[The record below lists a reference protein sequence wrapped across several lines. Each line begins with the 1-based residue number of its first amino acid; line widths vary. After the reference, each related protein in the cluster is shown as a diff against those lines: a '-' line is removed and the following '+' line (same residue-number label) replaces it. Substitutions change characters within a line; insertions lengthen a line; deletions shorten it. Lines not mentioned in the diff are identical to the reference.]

1 MVDLIYTRKAA
12 NTPLSFGDIARL
24 APAAFATEPVESVT
38 DKYRH
43 ISTFDVMR
51 TLKFEGWLPVQ
62 AAQSSPMKNRYK
74 DRTHQRHLIAF
85 AREADLER
93 PEGRPEIVL
102 YNSSDKSSS
111 LKLYDGFFRWICSN
125 SLVAGE
131 GNQTKIRHL
140 KTHMVNFDAIL
151 GDAIDRAKGVGDR
164 IERFRDTMIN
174 YGQARQL
181 IASGLSTRWTPYSD
195 MMESITPHDP
205 LINGTYWTQ
214 QTIDQ
219 VMKYCPRNDEDC
231 FDPKSTYP
239 LWNVFNRTQE
249 YVMRGGL
256 DLFSVTDRNQNGSY
270 RRARGIGDPRKA
282 ITINADLWDQFEGVA
297 A

>member
-1 MVDLIYTRKAA
+1 MVDLIYTRKAS
-12 NTPLSFGDIARL
+12 NKPLSFDDIARL
-24 APAAFATEPVESVT
+24 APAAFASEPVKSVT

-43 ISTFDVMR
+43 ISTYDVMR

-62 AAQSSPMKNRYK
+62 AAQSSPIKGNYK
-74 DRTHQRHLIAF
+74 DRSHQRHLIAF

-111 LKLYDGFFRWICSN
+111 LKLYDGFYRWICSN

-164 IERFRDTMIN
+164 IDRFRDTMIN

-181 IASGLSTRWTPYSD
+181 IASGLSTRWTRYSD
-195 MMESITPHDP
+195 MLESITPHDP
-205 LINGTYWTQ
+205 LIKGTYWTH

-219 VMKYCPRNDEDC
+219 VMKYCPRNDEDA

-256 DLFSVTDRNQNGSY
+256 ELFSVTDRNQLGAF
-270 RRARGIGDPRKA
+270 RKARAIGDPRKA